1 MAKRGS
7 VTIFLALTLSLM
19 LSLVCTSVESVRMA
33 AARTQILS
41 SIDIGLYSLFGQ
53 YDKSLL
59 KDYDLFFLDGSC
71 GGGSLKLANV
81 YDNMESYIKP
91 VLKQNSQKLSL
102 VQGGF
107 TGYRLATD
115 NGGEVFFHQAVRYM
129 RDTLGS
135 QGIQL
140 LLQKLKGN
148 EEKTKKAEEDGKRAE
163 TGDALES
170 YDAEIEAAARN
181 SRAAMEKEQ
190 NSQEENGDFSS
201 EQGVSAG
208 IQEDFA
214 SGQES
219 EKAVNPIPVLRR
231 IRKMG
236 ILELVIPSG
245 RSVSDASVSK
255 SSVVSGRS
263 LQKGLDI
270 PGGPKEDSSYTSG
283 ILFQQYLMDK
293 LGNYQKPAKG
303 GLRYQAEY
311 LLQGKSN
318 DMENIKAVAKKLL
331 LIREGV
337 NMAHLLSDP
346 AKRAQLQALAL
357 GIASAF
363 LVPPASVVIEGALL
377 LCWAFAES
385 ILDVRELFDGGRVPL
400 VKTTA
405 DWQLSLENLPNLMQR
420 LDSERR
426 GTGSGMSYEEYL
438 QTMLLMESKAGLVTR
453 GMDMIEVCIR
463 SQPGRESFRLDSCI
477 EALEASV
484 DVKANRKKTFTVTKQ
499 YSYG

>member
-190 NSQEENGDFSS
+190 NSQ
-201 EQGVSAG
+201 
-208 IQEDFA
+208 
-214 SGQES
+214 
-219 EKAVNPIPVLRR
+219 
-231 IRKMG
+231 
-236 ILELVIPSG
+236 
-245 RSVSDASVSK
+245 
-255 SSVVSGRS
+255 
-263 LQKGLDI
+263 
-270 PGGPKEDSSYTSG
+270 GGKWG
-283 ILFQQYLMDK
+283 FFK
-293 LGNYQKPAKG
+293 
-303 GLRYQAEY
+303 
-311 LLQGKSN
+311 
-318 DMENIKAVAKKLL
+318 
-331 LIREGV
+331 
-337 NMAHLLSDP
+337 
-346 AKRAQLQALAL
+346 
-357 GIASAF
+357 
-363 LVPPASVVIEGALL
+363 
-377 LCWAFAES
+377 
-385 ILDVRELFDGGRVPL
+385 
-400 VKTTA
+400 
-405 DWQLSLENLPNLMQR
+405 
-420 LDSERR
+420 
-426 GTGSGMSYEEYL
+426 
-438 QTMLLMESKAGLVTR
+438 
-453 GMDMIEVCIR
+453 
-463 SQPGRESFRLDSCI
+463 
-477 EALEASV
+477 
-484 DVKANRKKTFTVTKQ
+484 
-499 YSYG
+499 